1 MRAGGYTRGWRAGRM
16 ALVLAVFL
24 SLVSGCGYHIAGK
37 GGGMPGNIT
46 ELAVPIFKNNT
57 RKPDIEI
64 LVTSAFA
71 AEFLTTVKVAETA
84 PAVMQGVIKSYELD
98 AVSFTQ
104 SDVNQEYRLRV
115 AISLKIIRE
124 EDGRVFWS
132 DDNITDYE
140 DFVVNTADVTATREA
155 EITALK
161 KLARDTARLV
171 KERMLEDF

>member
-1 MRAGGYTRGWRAGRM
+1 M

-24 SLVSGCGYHIAGK
+24 SLVFGCGYHIAGK

-57 RKPDIEI
+57 RKPDIET

-71 AEFLTTVKVAETA
+71 TEFLTTVKVVDTA
-84 PAVMQGVIKSYELD
+84 GAVMQGVIKSYELN
-98 AVSFTQ
+98 AVSFTR

-115 AISLKIIRE
+115 AISVRIVME
-124 EDGRVFWS
+124 EDGRVLWS

-140 DFVVNTADVTATREA
+140 DFIVDTSDVTATEEA
-155 EITALK
+155 EIAALK

-171 KERMLEDF
+171 KERMLDDF